1 MHSVLQQSEYI
12 HHINDYPDHPS
23 AGTEQMMT
31 TMMLSSTSNNS
42 SRNCTDVMIRK
53 STDVDVPIFKSSSFS
68 SSHEQDAA
76 KTMDN
81 DSAAVIVDDSIDE
94 QHTHTNKRMEKDNQ
108 QQQGVS
114 REKAS
119 VPHKK
124 KRPTKKKNN
133 RKSSADGLP
142 KRPLSAYNLFFQ
154 AQRDKMMTLKDENGT
169 LVQDEEGNTS
179 PPQMLGKIIGKLW
192 RELDSKEKQIYQDM
206 ADQDC
211 ERYRRE
217 IEAMHLHNTKAVTRS
232 ESPQLDY
239 DTPPSC
245 TNTVKVDSKFG
256 FMISPSPF
264 IHHHEH
270 NPTSISPWKD
280 CQPVGVT
287 MPPGMEIVL
296 NRPPTSNMAP
306 GSSRRQETR
315 KYRLHY
321 SCFSMPRMEA
331 EKYFETFLS
340 QPTAFTAT
348 ATGSWGQDS
357 TRGHDNYTQHGFD
370 HRGADRVGR
379 HYDFV
384 HAKIVTD
391 RSHSPSLYSNSM
403 S

>member
-1 MHSVLQQSEYI
+1 MQSALQQSEYI
-12 HHINDYPDHPS
+12 HHISDYPDLPS
-23 AGTEQMMT
+23 AGTEQLMT
-31 TMMLSSTSNNS
+31 TMMLSTTSNNI
-42 SRNCTDVMIRK
+42 SRNHSTDAIIRK
-53 STDVDVPIFKSSSFS
+53 SGDVGFPIFKSSS
-68 SSHEQDAA
+68 HEHDAA
-76 KTMDN
+76 KTMIN
-81 DSAAVIVDDSIDE
+81 DSAVVIVDDSIE
-94 QHTHTNKRMEKDNQ
+94 ELHTHTNQGMEKDNQ

-114 REKAS
+114 REKVS
-119 VPHKK
+119 LPHKK
-124 KRPTKKKNN
+124 KQPTKKKKN

-169 LVQDEEGNTS
+169 LVQDEEGNTG

-217 IEAMHLHNTKAVTRS
+217 IEAMHLHNTKTVTRS

-245 TNTVKVDSKFG
+245 TNTVKVNSKFG

-287 MPPGMEIVL
+287 MPPGMQIVL
-296 NRPPTSNMAP
+296 NRPPTSNMAH
-306 GSSRRQETR
+306 GSSKRQETR

-321 SCFSMPRMEA
+321 SCFSMTRMDA
-331 EKYFETFLS
+331 EKYFESFLS

-348 ATGSWGQDS
+348 ATATASWGQDS
-357 TRGHDNYTQHGFD
+357 TRGHDNYTQHGFE